1 MKRFLCILLFL
12 CFIAACAMGESFH
25 YSSSSVAA
33 NDYSDKRY
41 DSFTESGRPGC
52 LIPGLAEGLVPQGI
66 GYIAARDWLL
76 VAGYRNDK
84 DNSALIAVDRESGD
98 IRKEAF
104 LQYRDGSD
112 YAGHA
117 GGVCVTDKNIF
128 IANASHLYRISLDKF
143 LSLPESGEC
152 AFDEEIP
159 VPVNASYCA
168 CAEGILWVGEFQ
180 YGSDYPTDRSHRAK
194 TADGTMKAWT
204 CGYRLRDDTEN
215 ELNPY
220 EDVAVPDVLLEMTE
234 RIQGITVRD
243 GEIYLSQSYGRNN
256 FSVLYKY
263 APALE
268 RPADSEG
275 TVDGVQVPLWF
286 LDKNAQTG
294 ILICPPMT
302 ECLCT
307 VGNEIYVL
315 FESGA
320 ETYRNSCACP
330 SDRFF
335 ILSGF

>member
-1 MKRFLCILLFL
+1 MKRFLCVLLFL
-12 CFIAACAMGESFH
+12 CFLSLSASAEGFR
-25 YSSSSVAA
+25 YSSTSVAA
-33 NDYSDKRY
+33 NDFSNSRY
-41 DSFTESGRPGC
+41 DVFNQSGTLGC
-52 LIPGLAEGLVPQGI
+52 LIPGLAEGLVPQGV
-66 GYIAARDWLL
+66 GYLSEQDWLL

-84 DNSALIAVDRESGD
+84 DSSALIAVERESGA
-98 IRKEAF
+98 IRKEVF
-104 LQYRDGSD
+104 LQYQDGSL

-117 GGVCVTDKNIF
+117 GGVCVTGKNIF

-143 LSLPESGEC
+143 LSLPESGKC

-168 CAEGILWVGEFQ
+168 CAEGVLWVGEFQ
-180 YGSDYPTDRSHRAK
+180 YGSDYQTDRSHRAK

-215 ELNPY
+215 ELAPY
-220 EDVAVPDVLLEMTE
+220 GTVAVPDVLLEMTE
-234 RIQGITVRD
+234 RIQGVTVLN

-263 APALE
+263 APISD

-275 TVDGVQVPLWF
+275 TVDGMQIPLWF
-286 LDKNAQTG
+286 LDKNTQTD

-307 VGNEIYVL
+307 VGDDVYVL

-320 ETYRNSCACP
+320 ESYRGNGACP
-330 SDRFF
+330 CDRFF
-335 ILSGF
+335 VLSGF